1 MSVSLNH
8 LEIMLQSRSMLSL
21 NFVYQSRADTFC

>member
-1 MSVSLNH
+1 
-8 LEIMLQSRSMLSL
+8 MLQSRSMLSL